1 MKYINIYRLLFTT
14 ALAVG
19 IALSCNKKL
28 DTRDPNFLTPDTYFK
43 NAEELARG
51 TNSIYSVMR
60 SNSLVSR
67 EWFFVHDLRGGE
79 MKAGGSQLEAPRNQ
93 ILGGSAIDGSN
104 SVMGAVWNALYT
116 MIHRANTV
124 IGNAANGD
132 NDPTLRD
139 RAVGEAKFL
148 RAWAYY
154 ELASTWGDV
163 PIYTTVVTS
172 PDQFQPKSPA
182 ADVYAV
188 AEQDLIEAAGLLQ
201 PSYTGG
207 DVGRATRGAANAL
220 LGKVYLQQGK
230 YTEANTALLL
240 VRAAN
245 YALTNQFEDNFLE
258 ETEFN
263 SESIFEVIFVS
274 RPDNGFN
281 WGGTGD
287 DVTQAHSTIRAQEYS
302 ALQWRNLIPT
312 SAFLREFEAGDPR
325 YGKTVYQAGDTYAG
339 GSLVLTDADQ
349 NGDTVIM
356 NGVSKKVSWRKYS
369 ILYKNGT
376 KTALTPSGINHRI
389 IRYADV
395 LLMLAEAE
403 NERPGGSIATAV
415 GYINEVRDRG
425 SVNMLPVAPATKDAV
440 RIAIMHERMVELAAE
455 QVRDRD
461 LVRWHKAGWL
471 TTDPLPNHADFLPI
485 PQSEVDNNPNL

>member
-1 MKYINIYRLLFTT
+1 MKYINIYRLLFTLVLLVSIIW
-14 ALAVG
+14 A
-19 IALSCNKKL
+19 CNKKL
-28 DTRDPNFLTPDTYFK
+28 DTRNPNFLTPETYFK
-43 NAEELARG
+43 NADEISRG
-51 TNSIYSVMR
+51 ANAIYSVMR

-79 MKAGGSQLEAPRNQ
+79 MKSGGSQLESPRAQ
-93 ILGGSAIDGSN
+93 ILGGSAIDASN
-104 SVMGAVWNALYT
+104 SVMGSVWNALYM

-124 IGNAANGD
+124 LANAPNGAD
-132 NDPTLRD
+132 NPGLRD

-163 PIYTTVVTS
+163 PVYTTMVTS

-188 AEQDLIEAAGLLQ
+188 AEQDLIDAATLL
-201 PSYTGG
+201 PPGFTGN

-230 YTEANTALLL
+230 YAEANTVLLAVRNSALYSLSA
-240 VRAAN
+240 VPYEN
-245 YALTNQFEDNFLE
+245 NFIE

-263 SESIFEVIFVS
+263 PESIFEVIFVS
-274 RPDNGFN
+274 RTDNGFN

-287 DVTQAHSTIRAQEYS
+287 DISQAHSTVRAQEYS
-302 ALQWRNLIPT
+302 PLQWRNLIPS
-312 SAFLREFEAGDPR
+312 SAYLREFEPGDPR
-325 YGKTVYQAGDTYAG
+325 YSRSVYSTGDAYSG
-339 GSLVLTDADQ
+339 GVLADTDQ
-349 NGDTVIM
+349 NGDTVMI
-356 NGVSKKVSWRKYS
+356 NGTPRKISWRKYT

-376 KTALTPSGINHRI
+376 KTQLTPSGINHRI

-403 NERPGGSIATAV
+403 NERTGGSIATAV
-415 GYINEVRDRG
+415 GYINEVRGRVG
-425 SVNMLPVAPATKDAV
+425 VAMTPVVAATKNAV
-440 RIAIMHERMVELAAE
+440 RLAIMHERFVELGGE
-455 QVRDRD
+455 EVRDRD

-471 TTDPLPNHADFLPI
+471 VTDPLPNHADFLPI